1 MHPSAAKFL
10 LLIVAAASSF
20 LSVASH
26 GLPPR
31 QLKRNASCLPHER
44 DALLAFKENITS
56 DPEGILSSWR
66 RGRKDCCRWMGVTC
80 SNQTGHV
87 LELDLSQRNLAG
99 QISPSL
105 LSLEHLEHLDL
116 GGTYLSGH
124 DGRFPEFLCSFKNL
138 GYLDLSELSF
148 ASRLPAQLGNLS
160 TLEYLDLHNAYS
172 LPSEV
177 PPQLGNLS
185 NLRHLDLAYNYLY
198 TTDIS
203 WLVRLHQLEYLDMA
217 GINLSTIDNW
227 LHVVNMIPS
236 LKSLSLSNCSLP
248 RANQSLTHINLTKLE
263 TLELSTNYFGHPI
276 ASSWFWN
283 ITSIQFLE
291 LSSTY
296 LYGPFPDALGRMTSL
311 SFLGFQENG
320 NSATM
325 AVDLKNLCELETL
338 LLDGSLSSG
347 NITEFIEKLPQC
359 SSRKLGYLS
368 LNDNNMTGIMPQVM
382 GHLTSL
388 TALSLSNNSISGS
401 ISPGLQNFTSL
412 EELSLSSNHLSGQ
425 IPLLPRG
432 LEILDVSMNFLSG
445 HFHFGAPYI
454 GVLILS
460 SNKITGPIPEK
471 FCELQYLRDLDLS
484 NNSFAGELPVCFSM
498 PYLHSLLL
506 SNNEFSGKFP
516 SLIKR
521 LSNLTLLDLS
531 WNKFYGTLPIWIGDL
546 AELRFLDLSHNM
558 LHGSIP
564 ANITHLRRLQL
575 LNLSFNNISGSIPQ
589 SLSKLMAMT
598 KTHMP
603 GPITNLPDYWNTDWI
618 NYGFLDILSAV
629 TKHQHHKYGVRSI
642 FYIVDIDLS
651 VNHLTGGI
659 PDEMASLD
667 GLRYLNLSRNCLRG
681 NIPENIGAMELVESV
696 DFSWNSLSGEIPAS
710 LSDLTFLS
718 VLDLSYNNL
727 SGRIPSGR
735 QLETVYDNNPTMY
748 DGNNNLCG
756 PPLQRNC
763 SSGNSDPKHGNEK
776 ASGEN
781 SESLFFY
788 IGLVSGFAVGLWG
801 VLCALLFK
809 KP

>member
-87 LELDLSQRNLAG
+87 LELDLRYGYLAG

-116 GGTYLSGH
+116 GTTFLSGH
-124 DGRFPEFLCSFKNL
+124 YGRFPEFLCSFKNL
-138 GYLDLSELSF
+138 RYLDLWMLSF

-160 TLEYLDLHNAYS
+160 TLEYLVLTDAYY

-185 NLRHLDLAYNYLY
+185 NLRHLGLASNYLY

-203 WLVRLHQLEYLDMA
+203 WLVRLHQLEYLEMD

-236 LKSLSLSNCSLP
+236 LKSLSLQNCSLP

-263 TLELSTNYFGHPI
+263 MLDLSTNYFGHPI

-283 ITSIQFLE
+283 ITSIQLLE

-311 SFLGFQENG
+311 SFLGFWENG

-325 AVDLKNLCELETL
+325 SVDLKNLCELETL
-338 LLDGSLSSG
+338 GLGGSLSSG

-359 SSRKLGYLS
+359 SSRKLYYLS

-412 EELSLSSNHLSGQ
+412 QELSLSSNHLSGQ
-425 IPLLPRG
+425 IPLLPRS

-445 HFHFGAPYI
+445 HLHFGAPNI
-454 GVLILS
+454 EVLILS

-471 FCELQYLRDLDLS
+471 FCELQHLSDLDLS
-484 NNSFAGELPVCFSM
+484 NNSFAGELPICSSM
-498 PYLHSLLL
+498 PSLRSLLL

-516 SLIKR
+516 SLIQS

-531 WNKFYGTLPIWIGDL
+531 WNKFYGTLPIWIGHL
-546 AELRFLDLSHNM
+546 AKLRFLDLSHNM
-558 LHGSIP
+558 LYGSIP
-564 ANITHLRRLQL
+564 VSITHLRQLQL

-603 GPITNLPDYWNTDWI
+603 GPTTNGFDWYTGWA
-618 NYGFLDILSAV
+618 NNEFLDILSAV
-629 TKHQHHKYGVRSI
+629 TKHQQHKYAARSI
-642 FYIVDIDLS
+642 LYIVDIDLS

-659 PDEMASLD
+659 PDEMASLH

-681 NIPENIGAMELVESV
+681 NIPKNIGAMESVESV

-788 IGLVSGFAVGLWG
+788 FGLVSGFAVGLWG

>member
-1 MHPSAAKFL
+1 
-10 LLIVAAASSF
+10 
-20 LSVASH
+20 
-26 GLPPR
+26 
-31 QLKRNASCLPHER
+31 
-44 DALLAFKENITS
+44 
-56 DPEGILSSWR
+56 
-66 RGRKDCCRWMGVTC
+66 
-80 SNQTGHV
+80 
-87 LELDLSQRNLAG
+87 
-99 QISPSL
+99 
-105 LSLEHLEHLDL
+105 
-116 GGTYLSGH
+116 
-124 DGRFPEFLCSFKNL
+124 
-138 GYLDLSELSF
+138 
-148 ASRLPAQLGNLS
+148 
-160 TLEYLDLHNAYS
+160 
-172 LPSEV
+172 
-177 PPQLGNLS
+177 
-185 NLRHLDLAYNYLY
+185 
-198 TTDIS
+198 
-203 WLVRLHQLEYLDMA
+203 MA

-236 LKSLSLSNCSLP
+236 LKSLSLWNCSLP

-263 TLELSTNYFGHPI
+263 MLDLSMNYFGHPI

-311 SFLGFQENG
+311 SYLGFQENG

-325 AVDLKNLCELETL
+325 AVDLKNLCELRTL
-338 LLDGSLSSG
+338 WLDGSLSSG

-359 SSRKLGYLS
+359 SSSKLHYLR

-388 TALSLSNNSISGS
+388 SALSLSNNSISGS

-412 EELSLSSNHLSGQ
+412 RELFLRSNHLSGQ

-432 LEILDVSMNFLSG
+432 LKTLDVSMNFLSG
-445 HFHFGAPYI
+445 HFHFGAPNI
-454 GVLILS
+454 EVLILS
-460 SNKITGPIPEK
+460 SNNITGPIPEK
-471 FCELQYLRDLDLS
+471 FCELQYLVDLGFS
-484 NNSFAGELPVCFSM
+484 NNSFAGELPICSSM
-498 PYLHSLLL
+498 PSLRTLLL

-516 SLIKR
+516 SLIQS
-521 LSNLTLLDLS
+521 LSNLALLDLL
-531 WNKFYGTLPIWIGDL
+531 WNKFYGTLPIWIGHL
-546 AELRFLDLSHNM
+546 AKLRFLDLSHNM
-558 LHGSIP
+558 LYGSIP
-564 ANITHLRRLQL
+564 VNITHLRRLQL

-589 SLSKLMAMT
+589 SLSKLMAM
-598 KTHMP
+598 KKRPMP
-603 GPITNLPDYWNTDWI
+603 GPTITNRRDW
-618 NYGFLDILSAV
+618 YRVTYSILFAV
-629 TKHQHHKYGVRSI
+629 TKHQQHKYAEQSI
-642 FYIVDIDLS
+642 FYIVGIDLT
-651 VNHLTGGI
+651 VNYLTGGI

-681 NIPENIGAMELVESV
+681 IIPKNIGAMESVESV

-735 QLETVYDNNPTMY
+735 QLETIYDSNPTMY

-788 IGLVSGFAVGLWG
+788 STLQEAMKNCFYPVAY
-801 VLCALLFK
+801 LLLYNHTSSF
-809 KP
+809 

>member
-1 MHPSAAKFL
+1 ML
-10 LLIVAAASSF
+10 V
-20 LSVASH
+20 LS
-26 GLPPR
+26 
-31 QLKRNASCLPHER
+31 K
-44 DALLAFKENITS
+44 
-56 DPEGILSSWR
+56 
-66 RGRKDCCRWMGVTC
+66 
-80 SNQTGHV
+80 
-87 LELDLSQRNLAG
+87 
-99 QISPSL
+99 
-105 LSLEHLEHLDL
+105 
-116 GGTYLSGH
+116 
-124 DGRFPEFLCSFKNL
+124 
-138 GYLDLSELSF
+138 
-148 ASRLPAQLGNLS
+148 
-160 TLEYLDLHNAYS
+160 
-172 LPSEV
+172 
-177 PPQLGNLS
+177 
-185 NLRHLDLAYNYLY
+185 
-198 TTDIS
+198 
-203 WLVRLHQLEYLDMA
+203 
-217 GINLSTIDNW
+217 
-227 LHVVNMIPS
+227 
-236 LKSLSLSNCSLP
+236 
-248 RANQSLTHINLTKLE
+248 
-263 TLELSTNYFGHPI
+263 NYFGHPI

-283 ITSIQFLE
+283 ITSIQQLE
-291 LSSTY
+291 LYSTY

-311 SFLGFQENG
+311 SYLGFWENG

-325 AVDLKNLCELETL
+325 AVDLKNLCELDTL

-359 SSRKLGYLS
+359 SSSKLHYLR

-388 TALSLSNNSISGS
+388 SALSLSNNSISGS

-412 EELSLSSNHLSGQ
+412 EALFLSSNHLSGQ

-445 HFHFGAPYI
+445 HFHFRAPNI
-454 GVLILS
+454 EVLILS

-471 FCELQYLRDLDLS
+471 FCELQYLSDLDLS
-484 NNSFAGELPVCFSM
+484 NNSFVGELPVCSSM
-498 PYLHSLLL
+498 PYLRSFLL

-516 SLIKR
+516 SLIQS

-531 WNKFYGTLPIWIGDL
+531 WNKFYGTLPRWIGHL
-546 AELRFLDLSHNM
+546 AKLRFLDLSHNM
-558 LHGSIP
+558 LYGSIP
-564 ANITHLRRLQL
+564 VNITHLRQLQL
-575 LNLSFNNISGSIPQ
+575 LNLSFNNISGSIPK

-598 KTHMP
+598 KTHIP
-603 GPITNLPDYWNTDWI
+603 TTYGFDWYTGWA
-618 NYGFLDILSAV
+618 NNEFLDILSAV
-629 TKHQHHKYGVRSI
+629 TKHQQHKYGAQSI

-659 PDEMASLD
+659 PDEMASLH

-681 NIPENIGAMELVESV
+681 NIPKNIGAMESVESV

-748 DGNNNLCG
+748 VGNNNLCG

-763 SSGNSDPKHGNEK
+763 SLGNSDPKHGNLK
-776 ASGEN
+776 ASRED

-788 IGLVSGFAVGLWG
+788 LELVSGFIVGLWG

>member
-1 MHPSAAKFL
+1 
-10 LLIVAAASSF
+10 
-20 LSVASH
+20 
-26 GLPPR
+26 
-31 QLKRNASCLPHER
+31 
-44 DALLAFKENITS
+44 
-56 DPEGILSSWR
+56 
-66 RGRKDCCRWMGVTC
+66 
-80 SNQTGHV
+80 
-87 LELDLSQRNLAG
+87 
-99 QISPSL
+99 
-105 LSLEHLEHLDL
+105 
-116 GGTYLSGH
+116 
-124 DGRFPEFLCSFKNL
+124 
-138 GYLDLSELSF
+138 
-148 ASRLPAQLGNLS
+148 
-160 TLEYLDLHNAYS
+160 
-172 LPSEV
+172 
-177 PPQLGNLS
+177 
-185 NLRHLDLAYNYLY
+185 
-198 TTDIS
+198 
-203 WLVRLHQLEYLDMA
+203 MA

-227 LHVVNMIPS
+227 LHAVNMIPS

-248 RANQSLTHINLTKLE
+248 RANQWLTHINLTKLE
-263 TLELSTNYFGHPI
+263 MLDLSMNYFGHPI

-283 ITSIQFLE
+283 ITSIQHLG

-311 SFLGFQENG
+311 YYLGFTKNG

-325 AVDLKNLCELETL
+325 AVDLKNLCELRTL
-338 LLDGSLSSG
+338 ELDGSLSSG

-359 SSRKLGYLS
+359 STSKLGWLS
-368 LNDNNMTGIMPQVM
+368 LKDNNMTGIMPQVM

-412 EELSLSSNHLSGQ
+412 EELYLSSNYLSGQ

-432 LEILDVSMNFLSG
+432 LKMLDVSVNFLSG
-445 HFHFGAPYI
+445 HLHFGAPNI
-454 GVLILS
+454 EVLILS

-471 FCELQYLRDLDLS
+471 FCELQYLHVLDLS
-484 NNSFAGELPVCFSM
+484 NNYFAGELPVCSSM
-498 PYLHSLLL
+498 PYLHCLLL
-506 SNNEFSGKFP
+506 SYNKFSGKFP
-516 SLIKR
+516 SLIQR

-531 WNKFYGTLPIWIGDL
+531 WNNFYGTLPIWIGHL

-598 KTHMP
+598 
-603 GPITNLPDYWNTDWI
+603 IIYQDQPDWYVGWVN
-618 NYGFLDILSAV
+618 NEFLDILSAV
-629 TKHQHHKYGVRSI
+629 TKHLQHKYAAQSI

-651 VNHLTGGI
+651 VNHLIGGI
-659 PDEMASLD
+659 PDEIASLD
-667 GLRYLNLSRNCLRG
+667 GLKYLNLSRNCLRG
-681 NIPENIGAMELVESV
+681 NIPKNIGAMELVESV

-710 LSDLTFLS
+710 LSNLTFLS

-781 SESLFFY
+781 SQSLFFY
-788 IGLVSGFAVGLWG
+788 FGLVSGFAVGLWG

>member
-1 MHPSAAKFL
+1 M
-10 LLIVAAASSF
+10 
-20 LSVASH
+20 
-26 GLPPR
+26 
-31 QLKRNASCLPHER
+31 
-44 DALLAFKENITS
+44 D
-56 DPEGILSSWR
+56 
-66 RGRKDCCRWMGVTC
+66 
-80 SNQTGHV
+80 
-87 LELDLSQRNLAG
+87 
-99 QISPSL
+99 
-105 LSLEHLEHLDL
+105 
-116 GGTYLSGH
+116 
-124 DGRFPEFLCSFKNL
+124 
-138 GYLDLSELSF
+138 
-148 ASRLPAQLGNLS
+148 
-160 TLEYLDLHNAYS
+160 
-172 LPSEV
+172 
-177 PPQLGNLS
+177 
-185 NLRHLDLAYNYLY
+185 
-198 TTDIS
+198 
-203 WLVRLHQLEYLDMA
+203 

-236 LKSLSLSNCSLP
+236 LKSLSLSDCSLP

-263 TLELSTNYFGHPI
+263 ILELSWNYFRHPI

-283 ITSIQFLE
+283 ITSIQYLG

-311 SFLGFQENG
+311 SYLGFFENG

-325 AVDLKNLCELETL
+325 AVDLKNLCELSYL
-338 LLDGSLSSG
+338 WLDGSLSSG

-359 SSRKLGYLS
+359 SSSKLFCLS

-382 GHLTSL
+382 GHLPSL
-388 TALSLSNNSISGS
+388 AVLSLCNNSISGS

-412 EELSLSSNHLSGQ
+412 EELFLSSNHLSGQ

-445 HFHFGAPYI
+445 HLHFGAPNI
-454 GVLILS
+454 KVLILS

-471 FCELQYLRDLDLS
+471 FCELQYLHVLDLS
-484 NNSFAGELPVCFSM
+484 NNSFAGELPVCSSM
-498 PYLHSLLL
+498 PSLRSLLL

-516 SLIKR
+516 SLIQR

-531 WNKFYGTLPIWIGDL
+531 WNKFYGTLPIWIGHL
-546 AELRFLDLSHNM
+546 AKLRFLDLSHNM
-558 LHGSIP
+558 LYGSIP
-564 ANITHLRRLQL
+564 VSITHLRQLQL

-598 KTHMP
+598 KTHTP
-603 GPITNLPDYWNTDWI
+603 GPTTTNGLYWYKGWVKN
-618 NYGFLDILSAV
+618 GFLDILSAV
-629 TKHQHHKYGVRSI
+629 TKHQQHKYAEKSI
-642 FYIVDIDLS
+642 FYIVGIDLS

-667 GLRYLNLSRNCLRG
+667 GLRSLNLSRNWLRG
-681 NIPENIGAMELVESV
+681 NIPKNIGAMELVESV

-735 QLETVYDNNPTMY
+735 QLETVYDSNPTMY

-763 SSGNSDPKHGNEK
+763 SSGHSDPNHGNEK

-788 IGLVSGFAVGLWG
+788 FGLVSGFAVGLWG